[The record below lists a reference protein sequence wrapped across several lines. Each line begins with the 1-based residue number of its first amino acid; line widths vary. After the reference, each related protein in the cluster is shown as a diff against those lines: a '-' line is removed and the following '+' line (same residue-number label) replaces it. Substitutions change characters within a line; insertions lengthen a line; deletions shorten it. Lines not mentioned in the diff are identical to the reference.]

1 MATGNVI
8 CRRHKVQ
15 KSGTVQSSPAQPTQ
29 AGFRQAT
36 VINALIKQQLEKR
49 LSQFENDIT
58 KIDALMWCLAHQE
71 QSMSKR
77 LDILFSIPGIGGL
90 APMSQSSGKWQ
101 VKALIQGGRQN
112 LRHAVFMPALVAIRH
127 NANLK
132 ANTINWSLLLL
143 SC

>member
-1 MATGNVI
+1 
-8 CRRHKVQ
+8 
-15 KSGTVQSSPAQPTQ
+15 
-29 AGFRQAT
+29 